1 MNCPY
6 SVSAGGVSGSEGV
19 SDVSG
24 VAEDCVPDEEEL
36 SDGSETEEL
45 SELDGSDVL
54 VLSELWFSDTVLSV
68 DDVSE
73 LSLDELI
80 FEEDGEDDGVLLDD
94 GLLDEEYLP
103 AYQSFFSIPF
113 LSI

>member
-1 MNCPY
+1 M
-6 SVSAGGVSGSEGV
+6 
-19 SDVSG
+19 
-24 VAEDCVPDEEEL
+24 PDEEEL

-80 FEEDGEDDGVLLDD
+80 F
-94 GLLDEEYLP
+94 
-103 AYQSFFSIPF
+103 
-113 LSI
+113 

>member
-1 MNCPY
+1 M
-6 SVSAGGVSGSEGV
+6 
-19 SDVSG
+19 
-24 VAEDCVPDEEEL
+24 PDEEEL

-45 SELDGSDVL
+45 SELDGSGVL

-80 FEEDGEDDGVLLDD
+80 FEEDEEDDGVLLDD
-94 GLLDEEYLP
+94 GLLDEEYLF

-113 LSI
+113 ISI

>member
-1 MNCPY
+1 M
-6 SVSAGGVSGSEGV
+6 
-19 SDVSG
+19 
-24 VAEDCVPDEEEL
+24 PDEEEL
-36 SDGSETEEL
+36 SDDSEPEES

-80 FEEDGEDDGVLLDD
+80 FEEDEEDDGVLLDD

-113 LSI
+113 ISI

>member
-1 MNCPY
+1 M
-6 SVSAGGVSGSEGV
+6 
-19 SDVSG
+19 
-24 VAEDCVPDEEEL
+24 PDEEEL
-36 SDGSETEEL
+36 SDDSEPEES

-54 VLSELWFSDTVLSV
+54 VLSELSFSDTVLSV

-80 FEEDGEDDGVLLDD
+80 FEEDEEDDGVLLDD

-103 AYQSFFSIPF
+103 AYQSFF
-113 LSI
+113 